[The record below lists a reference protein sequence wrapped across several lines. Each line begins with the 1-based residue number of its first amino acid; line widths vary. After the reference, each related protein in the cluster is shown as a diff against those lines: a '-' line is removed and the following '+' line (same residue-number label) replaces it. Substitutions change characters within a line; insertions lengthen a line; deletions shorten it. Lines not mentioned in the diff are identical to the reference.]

1 MKKSFFLKTA
11 LALIMIAGMTGC
23 ITARKVDK
31 WVGRHYAQTVPTKF
45 KTADYITF
53 KIENS
58 LPADR
63 VSETKKTNGQVIPAL
78 LYWKWKHET
87 TSVLNVMLPAGNFTN
102 SFIAQANAKKIK
114 EILNGGSL
122 VVTIKSNPADFR
134 FHEDGW
140 LVFVLVYYI
149 AKEKIYVEPVNSD
162 LSFDYTL
169 TKPTGE
175 TKTGSI
181 NIANPNIE
189 KQPRLFQSLKGAV
202 KEYLDA
208 SDSHI
213 KNMSKELVDKLIV
226 EIKSG
231 T

>member
-1 MKKSFFLKTA
+1 MRKSFFLKTIIA
-11 LALIMIAGMTGC
+11 PMMIAGMTGC

-31 WVGRHYAQTVPTKF
+31 WVGRHYAENVPTKF

-58 LPADR
+58 LPADK

-87 TSVLNVMLPAGNFTN
+87 TSALNVMLPIGNFTN
-102 SFIAQANAKKIK
+102 SFISQANAKKLK
-114 EILNGGSL
+114 EILNGGNL

-149 AKEKIYVEPVNSD
+149 AKEKIYVEPVNSS

-169 TKPTGE
+169 TQPSGE
-175 TKTGSI
+175 IKTGTI
-181 NIANPNIE
+181 DIANPNIE

-202 KEYLDA
+202 TEYLDA
-208 SDSHI
+208 SDVRI
-213 KNMSKELVDKLIV
+213 KSMSKELVDKLIV
-226 EIKSG
+226 DIKSVM
-231 T
+231 